1 MPRSVAFLR
10 ALNLGSRRKVAM
22 ADLRAAFEELG
33 FDDVSTFIN
42 SGNVLFSTPRR
53 GRALERSIEEH
64 LESALG
70 FDVPTYVRTA
80 SEVQKMLT
88 AAPFEV
94 ATGDTYQVGFLH
106 QRPSAAVCRAVAAL
120 STKRDEL
127 AVVGRDVHWRIA
139 GKVMDSTLKAG
150 ALDRA
155 LGAPTTMRNTT
166 MLRKVAAKLDS

>member
-1 MPRSVAFLR
+1 VPRSVAFLR

-33 FDDVSTFIN
+33 FDDVSTYIN
-42 SGNVLFSTPRR
+42 SGNVLFSTTRR

-80 SEVQKMLT
+80 TQVRDLL
-88 AAPFEV
+88 AAEPFAV
-94 ATGDTYQVGFLH
+94 APGETYQVGFLH
-106 QRPSAAVCRAVAAL
+106 QQPTTAVCRSVAAL
-120 STKRDEL
+120 STDTDEL
-127 AVVGRDVHWRIA
+127 VIVGRDVHWRIA

-150 ALDRA
+150 KLDAA

-166 MLRKVAAKLDS
+166 MLRKLADKLD

>member
-33 FDDVSTFIN
+33 LDDVSTYIN
-42 SGNVLFSTPRR
+42 SGNVLFSTKRR
-53 GRALERSIEEH
+53 GRALERSIEAH
-64 LESALG
+64 LESAFG

-80 SEVQKMLT
+80 SELRKLL
-88 AAPFEV
+88 AAEPFAVKDGEV
-94 ATGDTYQVGFLH
+94 YQVGFLH
-106 QRPSAAVCRAVAAL
+106 QRPTAAVCRAVAAL
-120 STKRDEL
+120 STKSDEL
-127 AVVGRDVHWRIA
+127 VIVGRDIHWRIA

-155 LGAPTTMRNTT
+155 LGAATTMRTTT
-166 MLRKVAAKLDS
+166 MLRKLADNLD